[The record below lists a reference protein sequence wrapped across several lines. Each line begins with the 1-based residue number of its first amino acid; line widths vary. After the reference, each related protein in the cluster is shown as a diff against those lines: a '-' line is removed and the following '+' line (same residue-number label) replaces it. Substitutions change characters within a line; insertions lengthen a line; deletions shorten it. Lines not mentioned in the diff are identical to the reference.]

1 MKSPKQYIGFALL
14 VFLGGMMSSCVKE
27 KIGEKQGNAVVD
39 LTFHTR
45 SESDVNANGENDAPI
60 ADNENF
66 KTIRVIVTDGYNKIL
81 KNIYDENLPEGGVS
95 EYKLRIVNLPADEP
109 LKFYVVGN
117 EESVGKGDYLSQL
130 KSGESLAS
138 TEVINSGAAS
148 YFPKMRNQINE
159 LGLPITGVAEVQ
171 SLAGDVNTPHHLDIP
186 CTHSVV
192 KVVLNINNLM
202 EKTIFWI
209 TEAHLGKFITDGTY
223 LFSQEP
229 SSLPKDVS
237 TKEHEFVATTQGI
250 QVEPGEN
257 NEAFVFYM
265 YETGDIPY
273 DDYSLWLNSSTVPEL
288 KEPKYIFGE
297 GEGSKFL
304 KRNQQLN
311 INATIDVQKEVTVS
325 ITYKVMEWNSVSVEV
340 PSFN

>member
-1 MKSPKQYIGFALL
+1 MKSPKLYIGFALL

-27 KIGEKQGNAVVD
+27 KLGEKQGNAIVD

-45 SESDVNANGENDAPI
+45 SESDVNANGENDASI
-60 ADNENF
+60 TDNENF
-66 KTIRVIVTDGYNKIL
+66 KTIRVIVTDGSDKVL

-95 EYKLRIVNLPADEP
+95 EYKLRIVNLPANEP

-117 EESVGKGDYLSQL
+117 EASVGKGDYLSQL
-130 KSGESLAS
+130 EPGELLTS
-138 TEVINSGAAS
+138 TEVIDPEGTP

-202 EKTIFWI
+202 EGDFWI
-209 TEAHLGKFITDGTY
+209 TEAHLGKFITNGTY

-229 SSLPKDVS
+229 SSLPENVS
-237 TKEHEFVATTQGI
+237 TEEHAFVATTQGI
-250 QVEPGEN
+250 QVKTGEN

-273 DDYSLWLNSSTVPEL
+273 HNYSLWLNSSTVPEL

-325 ITYKVMEWNSVSVEV
+325 ITYKVMEWNPVSVEV
-340 PSFN
+340 PSFK

>member
-45 SESDVNANGENDAPI
+45 SESDVNANGENDALI

-66 KTIRVIVTDGYNKIL
+66 KTIRVIVTDGSNKIL

-95 EYKLRIVNLPADEP
+95 EYKLRIVNLPANKP

-138 TEVINSGAAS
+138 TEVINSEAAS

-171 SLAGDVNTPHHLDIP
+171 SLTGDVNTPHHLDIP

-202 EKTIFWI
+202 EETFWI
-209 TEAHLGKFITDGTY
+209 RGAHLGKFITNGTY
-223 LFSQEP
+223 LFSQVDL
-229 SSLPKDVS
+229 SLPVNVS
-237 TKEHEFVATTQGI
+237 TEEYAFVATTQGI
-250 QVEPGEN
+250 QVNPGEN

-273 DDYSLWLNSSTVPEL
+273 HNYSLWLESLTVPEL

-325 ITYKVMEWNSVSVEV
+325 ITYKVMEWKPVSVEV

>member
-66 KTIRVIVTDGYNKIL
+66 KTIRVIVTDGSNKIL
-81 KNIYDENLPEGGVS
+81 KNIYDENLPEGGVT

-117 EESVGKGDYLSQL
+117 EECVGKGDYLSQL

-202 EKTIFWI
+202 EGDFWI
-209 TEAHLGKFITDGTY
+209 TEAHLGKFITNGTY

-229 SSLPKDVS
+229 SSLPENVS
-237 TKEHEFVATTQGI
+237 TKEHAFVATTQGI
-250 QVEPGEN
+250 RVKTGEN

-273 DDYSLWLNSSTVPEL
+273 DNYSLWLNSSTVPEL

-325 ITYKVMEWNSVSVEV
+325 ITYKVMEWNPVSVEV

>member
-1 MKSPKQYIGFALL
+1 MKSPKLYIGFALL

-27 KIGEKQGNAVVD
+27 KLGEKQGNAIVD

-45 SESDVNANGENDAPI
+45 SESDVNANGENDASI
-60 ADNENF
+60 TDNENF
-66 KTIRVIVTDGYNKIL
+66 KTIRVIVTDGSDKVL

-95 EYKLRIVNLPADEP
+95 EYKLRIVNLPANEP

-117 EESVGKGDYLSQL
+117 EASVGKGDYLSQL
-130 KSGESLAS
+130 EPGELLTS
-138 TEVINSGAAS
+138 TEVINPEGTP

-202 EKTIFWI
+202 EGDFWI
-209 TEAHLGKFITDGTY
+209 TEAHLGKFITNGTY

-229 SSLPKDVS
+229 SSLPENVR
-237 TKEHEFVATTQGI
+237 TEEHAFVATTQGI
-250 QVEPGEN
+250 QVKTGEN

-273 DDYSLWLNSSTVPEL
+273 HNYSLWLNSSTVPEL

-325 ITYKVMEWNSVSVEV
+325 ITYKVMEWNPVSVEV
-340 PSFN
+340 PSFK

>member
-1 MKSPKQYIGFALL
+1 MKKLRQYIGIIALL
-14 VFLGGMMSSCVKE
+14 LVAGAVSSCVKE

-81 KNIYDENLPEGGVS
+81 KNIYDENLPEGGVT

-130 KSGESLAS
+130 ESGELLTS
-138 TEVINSGAAS
+138 TEVINPEGTP

-171 SLAGDVNTPHHLDIP
+171 SLAGDVNTPHHLDIS

-202 EKTIFWI
+202 EKTTFRI
-209 TEAHLGKFITDGTY
+209 TDVHLGKFITDGTY

-229 SSLPKDVS
+229 SSLPKDV
-237 TKEHEFVATTQGI
+237 KEHAFEATTGI
-250 QVEPGEN
+250 QVDPGEN

-273 DDYSLWLNSSTVPEL
+273 RNYSLWLNSSTVPEL

-325 ITYKVMEWNSVSVEV
+325 ITYKVMEWNLVSVEV